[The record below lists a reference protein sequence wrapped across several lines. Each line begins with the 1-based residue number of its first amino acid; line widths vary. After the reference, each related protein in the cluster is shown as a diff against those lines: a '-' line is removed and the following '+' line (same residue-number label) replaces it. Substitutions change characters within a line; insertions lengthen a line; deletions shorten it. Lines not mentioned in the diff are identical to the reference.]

1 MCNGVN
7 RSYLAGILF
16 LKTGDSE
23 FVFSYLLNFTVIN
36 NYFHLVVWLFVCV
49 CVFHKV
55 IFLQANNSF
64 ILINSFFFLVN
75 LEECF
80 APVTHESSK

>member
-23 FVFSYLLNFTVIN
+23 FVFSYLLNFTLIN
-36 NYFHLVVWLFVCV
+36 NYFRLVVWLFVCV
-49 CVFHKV
+49 CVPQSD
-55 IFLQANNSF
+55 FLQANNSF

>member
-7 RSYLAGILF
+7 TSYLAGILF

-36 NYFHLVVWLFVCV
+36 NCFRLVVWL
-49 CVFHKV
+49 
-55 IFLQANNSF
+55 FLQANNSF
-64 ILINSFFFLVN
+64 ILIISFFFLVN